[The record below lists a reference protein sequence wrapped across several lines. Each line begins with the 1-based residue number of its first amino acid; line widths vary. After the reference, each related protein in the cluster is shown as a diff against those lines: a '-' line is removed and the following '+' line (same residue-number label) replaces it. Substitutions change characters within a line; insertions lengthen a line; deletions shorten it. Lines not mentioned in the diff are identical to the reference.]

1 MLINAI
7 DPEESR
13 IAVVEDG
20 VLQELHVELANR
32 EAYLGNIYKGKVV
45 NIEPSIGAAF
55 VAFGGRVNGF
65 LHVSDV
71 LPAYGRPDF
80 MLEDVIE
87 GRARVD
93 VDDGPES
100 VQQALD
106 DDEDGDEAEAGAG
119 EDRRTTGGES
129 EDGADGESSSDAIGL
144 ADAEG
149 EVETVDMLD
158 GQDPAGV
165 DADEDDTDT
174 ATDAWA
180 GDGDEDDDGE
190 IRLEAVDDVEVGDV
204 EGGDASEEPDGD
216 RDVAGDDE
224 DDDQGSDDDAFGFGD
239 GLEERPLL
247 MAAGGGEDDPVIET
261 PTENESSQVD
271 ARSTR

>member
-71 LPAYGRPDF
+71 LPAYGRPEFVLD
-80 MLEDVIE
+80 DVIE

-93 VDDGPES
+93 VDDES
-100 VQQALD
+100 
-106 DDEDGDEAEAGAG
+106 
-119 EDRRTTGGES
+119 
-129 EDGADGESSSDAIGL
+129 
-144 ADAEG
+144 
-149 EVETVDMLD
+149 
-158 GQDPAGV
+158 GV
-165 DADEDDTDT
+165 DA
-174 ATDAWA
+174 A
-180 GDGDEDDDGE
+180 G
-190 IRLEAVDDVEVGDV
+190 
-204 EGGDASEEPDGD
+204 
-216 RDVAGDDE
+216 
-224 DDDQGSDDDAFGFGD
+224 
-239 GLEERPLL
+239 
-247 MAAGGGEDDPVIET
+247 
-261 PTENESSQVD
+261 
-271 ARSTR
+271 ARRRRRRG

>member
-71 LPAYGRPDF
+71 LPAYGRPEFVLD
-80 MLEDVIE
+80 DVIE

-93 VDDGPES
+93 VDDSPES
-100 VQQALD
+100 MQQALVD
-106 DDEDGDEAEAGAG
+106 DDDDQPLPPGKGEGGPSGEASLEPAAEDSNVSVADGDESPHVEPVDPRD
-119 EDRRTTGGES
+119 E
-129 EDGADGESSSDAIGL
+129 ADGGA
-144 ADAEG
+144 
-149 EVETVDMLD
+149 
-158 GQDPAGV
+158 
-165 DADEDDTDT
+165 
-174 ATDAWA
+174 
-180 GDGDEDDDGE
+180 
-190 IRLEAVDDVEVGDV
+190 
-204 EGGDASEEPDGD
+204 EPDH
-216 RDVAGDDE
+216 GDDC
-224 DDDQGSDDDAFGFGD
+224 
-239 GLEERPLL
+239 LL
-247 MAAGGGEDDPVIET
+247 YTSRCV
-261 PTENESSQVD
+261 
-271 ARSTR
+271 

>member
-71 LPAYGRPDF
+71 LPAYGRPEFVLD
-80 MLEDVIE
+80 DVIE

-100 VQQALD
+100 MQQALADD
-106 DDEDGDEAEAGAG
+106 DDEGSDAGKPPASG
-119 EDRRTTGGES
+119 SVADDLEPQHHEPEDNVTVAA
-129 EDGADGESSSDAIGL
+129 ADGEDAEPVDPAADEGSDTDEASEADETDESGAH
-144 ADAEG
+144 ADA
-149 EVETVDMLD
+149 
-158 GQDPAGV
+158 
-165 DADEDDTDT
+165 
-174 ATDAWA
+174 
-180 GDGDEDDDGE
+180 
-190 IRLEAVDDVEVGDV
+190 
-204 EGGDASEEPDGD
+204 
-216 RDVAGDDE
+216 
-224 DDDQGSDDDAFGFGD
+224 SDDDA
-239 GLEERPLL
+239 
-247 MAAGGGEDDPVIET
+247 ED
-261 PTENESSQVD
+261 S
-271 ARSTR
+271 

>member
-71 LPAYGRPDF
+71 LPAYGRPEFVLD
-80 MLEDVIE
+80 DVIE

-100 VQQALD
+100 MQQALAD
-106 DDEDGDEAEAGAG
+106 DDEDEDPAKPGQGGAAPVSGAPGSGNDVEEPHDDSNVTVAAADGDDEPTEVLHEDHEDHDEHESEPEAGNA
-119 EDRRTTGGES
+119 S
-129 EDGADGESSSDAIGL
+129 
-144 ADAEG
+144 
-149 EVETVDMLD
+149 
-158 GQDPAGV
+158 
-165 DADEDDTDT
+165 
-174 ATDAWA
+174 
-180 GDGDEDDDGE
+180 DDDGPGE
-190 IRLEAVDDVEVGDV
+190 VVEPPV
-204 EGGDASEEPDGD
+204 EDAGE
-216 RDVAGDDE
+216 
-224 DDDQGSDDDAFGFGD
+224 
-239 GLEERPLL
+239 L
-247 MAAGGGEDDPVIET
+247 AGGSISD
-261 PTENESSQVD
+261 NQVN
-271 ARSTR
+271 

>member
-71 LPAYGRPDF
+71 LPAYGRDEF
-80 MLEDVIE
+80 RLEDVIE

-93 VDDGPES
+93 VDDGP
-100 VQQALD
+100 V
-106 DDEDGDEAEAGAG
+106 
-119 EDRRTTGGES
+119 
-129 EDGADGESSSDAIGL
+129 
-144 ADAEG
+144 
-149 EVETVDMLD
+149 
-158 GQDPAGV
+158 
-165 DADEDDTDT
+165 
-174 ATDAWA
+174 
-180 GDGDEDDDGE
+180 
-190 IRLEAVDDVEVGDV
+190 
-204 EGGDASEEPDGD
+204 PDGSSARRMD
-216 RDVAGDDE
+216 TLSHAEEKRQYCRNA
-224 DDDQGSDDDAFGFGD
+224 SAK
-239 GLEERPLL
+239 LELC
-247 MAAGGGEDDPVIET
+247 
-261 PTENESSQVD
+261 
-271 ARSTR
+271 

>member
-20 VLQELHVELANR
+20 VLQELHVELASR

-71 LPAYGRPDF
+71 LPAYGRDDF
-80 MLEDVIE
+80 RLEDVIE

-100 VQQALD
+100 MQQAL
-106 DDEDGDEAEAGAG
+106 ALICIQKGARALVL
-119 EDRRTTGGES
+119 DSTGPRAFLS
-129 EDGADGESSSDAIGL
+129 QLFLASSL
-144 ADAEG
+144 A
-149 EVETVDMLD
+149 
-158 GQDPAGV
+158 
-165 DADEDDTDT
+165 
-174 ATDAWA
+174 
-180 GDGDEDDDGE
+180 
-190 IRLEAVDDVEVGDV
+190 
-204 EGGDASEEPDGD
+204 
-216 RDVAGDDE
+216 
-224 DDDQGSDDDAFGFGD
+224 
-239 GLEERPLL
+239 
-247 MAAGGGEDDPVIET
+247 
-261 PTENESSQVD
+261 
-271 ARSTR
+271 

>member
-20 VLQELHVELANR
+20 VLQELHVELASR

-80 MLEDVIE
+80 MLDDVIE

-100 VQQALD
+100 LQQALEDD
-106 DDEDGDEAEAGAG
+106 DDEA
-119 EDRRTTGGES
+119 
-129 EDGADGESSSDAIGL
+129 
-144 ADAEG
+144 
-149 EVETVDMLD
+149 
-158 GQDPAGV
+158 AGV
-165 DADEDDTDT
+165 ASP
-174 ATDAWA
+174 APA
-180 GDGDEDDDGE
+180 GDGD
-190 IRLEAVDDVEVGDV
+190 AVAVREVSNV
-204 EGGDASEEPDGD
+204 TIAEPDEPD
-216 RDVAGDDE
+216 EPDVSE
-224 DDDQGSDDDAFGFGD
+224 PDDAA
-239 GLEERPLL
+239 E
-247 MAAGGGEDDPVIET
+247 
-261 PTENESSQVD
+261 VD
-271 ARSTR
+271 ARA

>member
-80 MLEDVIE
+80 VLDDVIE

-93 VDDGPES
+93 VDDSPES
-100 VQQALD
+100 MQQALVD
-106 DDEDGDEAEAGAG
+106 DDEDDGAPAEGGKAASDEPAEAPV
-119 EDRRTTGGES
+119 EES
-129 EDGADGESSSDAIGL
+129 NVTVAEGDHD
-144 ADAEG
+144 DAEP
-149 EVETVDMLD
+149 VDPRE
-158 GQDPAGV
+158 QPPA
-165 DADEDDTDT
+165 
-174 ATDAWA
+174 
-180 GDGDEDDDGE
+180 EDDD
-190 IRLEAVDDVEVGDV
+190 DDAD
-204 EGGDASEEPDGD
+204 DAEP
-216 RDVAGDDE
+216 A
-224 DDDQGSDDDAFGFGD
+224 DDDADVPPADGNGNDDDDGPGFGD
-239 GLEERPLL
+239 GIHERPLP
-247 MAAGGGEDDPVIET
+247 MAASGGDGVDDDGGDQPPAAGDVAAPAT
-261 PTENESSQVD
+261 APNRRRRRRWRQRPRRQRQRRQRRR
-271 ARSTR
+271 RSPRPAPQPSRRP

>member
-71 LPAYGRPDF
+71 LPAYGRPEFVLD
-80 MLEDVIE
+80 DVIE

-93 VDDGPES
+93 VQDGPES
-100 VQQALD
+100 MQQALAD
-106 DDEDGDEAEAGAG
+106 D
-119 EDRRTTGGES
+119 
-129 EDGADGESSSDAIGL
+129 
-144 ADAEG
+144 
-149 EVETVDMLD
+149 
-158 GQDPAGV
+158 
-165 DADEDDTDT
+165 
-174 ATDAWA
+174 
-180 GDGDEDDDGE
+180 DDDGSE
-190 IRLEAVDDVEVGDV
+190 P
-204 EGGDASEEPDGD
+204 ASEADKVGVPAPADEPN
-216 RDVAGDDE
+216 VTMAE
-224 DDDQGSDDDAFGFGD
+224 ADDQGGD
-239 GLEERPLL
+239 EHVVDPATPTRADGD
-247 MAAGGGEDDPVIET
+247 AAGGPIEAVEGVGDADTHADDSDSDSDSESESASESDSESDSASAQACQNPPPVD
-261 PTENESSQVD
+261 QQQHQHQH
-271 ARSTR
+271 R

>member
-71 LPAYGRPDF
+71 LPAYGRDDF
-80 MLEDVIE
+80 QLEDVIE

-93 VDDGPES
+93 ADDGPES
-100 VQQALD
+100 MQQALSD
-106 DDEDGDEAEAGAG
+106 DDD
-119 EDRRTTGGES
+119 
-129 EDGADGESSSDAIGL
+129 
-144 ADAEG
+144 
-149 EVETVDMLD
+149 
-158 GQDPAGV
+158 
-165 DADEDDTDT
+165 
-174 ATDAWA
+174 
-180 GDGDEDDDGE
+180 DDDG
-190 IRLEAVDDVEVGDV
+190 
-204 EGGDASEEPDGD
+204 DG
-216 RDVAGDDE
+216 E
-224 DDDQGSDDDAFGFGD
+224 N
-239 GLEERPLL
+239 PN
-247 MAAGGGEDDPVIET
+247 T
-261 PTENESSQVD
+261 P
-271 ARSTR
+271 

>member
-1 MLINAI
+1 MLINAV

-20 VLQELHVELANR
+20 VLQELHVELASR

-80 MLEDVIE
+80 VLDDVIE

-100 VQQALD
+100 MQQALA
-106 DDEDGDEAEAGAG
+106 DDEEDDAG
-119 EDRRTTGGES
+119 
-129 EDGADGESSSDAIGL
+129 GADEEWSPWPR
-144 ADAEG
+144 
-149 EVETVDMLD
+149 M
-158 GQDPAGV
+158 
-165 DADEDDTDT
+165 
-174 ATDAWA
+174 AT
-180 GDGDEDDDGE
+180 
-190 IRLEAVDDVEVGDV
+190 
-204 EGGDASEEPDGD
+204 
-216 RDVAGDDE
+216 
-224 DDDQGSDDDAFGFGD
+224 
-239 GLEERPLL
+239 
-247 MAAGGGEDDPVIET
+247 
-261 PTENESSQVD
+261 
-271 ARSTR
+271 

>member
-1 MLINAI
+1 MRKRPTPRSFPNSPCSSCSPTLRASHRSSRPAARTTVREREGGRLGLGSLSSPPCTDWRCSTADCDTAAAARIALVCPSATSPPIVPRRRYPLKRMLINAI

-20 VLQELHVELANR
+20 VLQELHVELASR

-80 MLEDVIE
+80 VLDDVIE

-100 VQQALD
+100 MQQALAD
-106 DDEDGDEAEAGAG
+106 DDDADDGDAAAGKAPAEPA
-119 EDRRTTGGES
+119 
-129 EDGADGESSSDAIGL
+129 ADESS
-144 ADAEG
+144 
-149 EVETVDMLD
+149 VTV
-158 GQDPAGV
+158 
-165 DADEDDTDT
+165 
-174 ATDAWA
+174 
-180 GDGDEDDDGE
+180 
-190 IRLEAVDDVEVGDV
+190 EAVDDVEPVDPADAGD
-204 EGGDASEEPDGD
+204 EGDGDADEGAPAEN
-216 RDVAGDDE
+216 DDE
-224 DDDQGSDDDAFGFGD
+224 S
-239 GLEERPLL
+239 
-247 MAAGGGEDDPVIET
+247 
-261 PTENESSQVD
+261 
-271 ARSTR
+271 

>member
-1 MLINAI
+1 HAAVVAHKENPVKRMLINAL

-71 LPAYGRPDF
+71 LPAYGRPEFVLD
-80 MLEDVIE
+80 DVIE

-100 VQQALD
+100 MQQALSD
-106 DDEDGDEAEAGAG
+106 DDD
-119 EDRRTTGGES
+119 
-129 EDGADGESSSDAIGL
+129 
-144 ADAEG
+144 
-149 EVETVDMLD
+149 
-158 GQDPAGV
+158 
-165 DADEDDTDT
+165 DDTDGT
-174 ATDAWA
+174 AA
-180 GDGDEDDDGE
+180 GTAPAEPGAEE
-190 IRLEAVDDVEVGDV
+190 SQVTVEAVD
-204 EGGDASEEPDGD
+204 
-216 RDVAGDDE
+216 
-224 DDDQGSDDDAFGFGD
+224 
-239 GLEERPLL
+239 
-247 MAAGGGEDDPVIET
+247 
-261 PTENESSQVD
+261 
-271 ARSTR
+271 